1 MSSLR
6 EIKDRIGSVR
16 STLKITSAMKLV
28 ASAKL
33 RKAQRAIEG
42 IRPYEE
48 ALADIMMS
56 VAGQDSSAE
65 ELRFA
70 HPSQPSGWAPPA
82 YVAAGGHGS
91 PQTNPA
97 TGPDIMESS
106 PAHIATVPGDA
117 GASVAE
123 AAGGHG
129 SPQACP
135 AADGPDAAGK
145 IAVVA
150 VSSNS
155 SLCGGFNS
163 NVIRKTMEVVAGC
176 GGRADVYAVG
186 RKMAE
191 AMKKVGCLCGEDYS
205 DMIGHPSFDKSAGLA
220 RMLTEKFAGG
230 EYSAVVLVYN
240 KFVSTSS
247 QVPVCETFLPFSDS
261 GFSGDGDCGY
271 IVEPGR
277 KEVLEEVMPQLQNL
291 RFHAAILDSAA
302 AEQAARTV
310 AMQAA
315 SDNAESLLGELTLE
329 YNKGRQQKITAEI
342 LDLLGGA
349 AG

>member
-1 MSSLR
+1 
-6 EIKDRIGSVR
+6 
-16 STLKITSAMKLV
+16 
-28 ASAKL
+28 
-33 RKAQRAIEG
+33 
-42 IRPYEE
+42 
-48 ALADIMMS
+48 
-56 VAGQDSSAE
+56 
-65 ELRFA
+65 
-70 HPSQPSGWAPPA
+70 
-82 YVAAGGHGS
+82 
-91 PQTNPA
+91 
-97 TGPDIMESS
+97 
-106 PAHIATVPGDA
+106 
-117 GASVAE
+117 
-123 AAGGHG
+123 
-129 SPQACP
+129 
-135 AADGPDAAGK
+135 
-145 IAVVA
+145 
-150 VSSNS
+150 
-155 SLCGGFNS
+155 
-163 NVIRKTMEVVAGC
+163 MEVVAGC

-191 AMKKVGCLCGEDYS
+191 AVKKAGCLCGEDYS

-220 RMLTEKFAGG
+220 RMLTEKFAAG

-247 QVPVCETFLPFSDS
+247 QVPVCEAFLPFSDS
-261 GFSGDGDCGY
+261 GFSGNEDCGY